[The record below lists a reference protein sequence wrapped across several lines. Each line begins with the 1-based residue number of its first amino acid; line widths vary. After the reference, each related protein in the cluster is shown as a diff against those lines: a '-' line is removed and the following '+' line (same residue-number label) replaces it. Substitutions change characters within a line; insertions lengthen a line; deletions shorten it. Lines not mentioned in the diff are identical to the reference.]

1 MKEKII
7 EIINKSDWTI
17 IKDQDNIKMI
27 QIQSGRK
34 KSKVTIP

>member
-27 QIQSGRK
+27 QIQSV
-34 KSKVTIP
+34 S